1 LTLAISSAV
10 AVNNPSELPCHLAVL
25 DNTRQLRS
33 HLLSTQEV
41 NDRPREFIEEFFYRR
56 EVNELGKV
64 AQRSSGQK
72 PDRPQEN
79 EESNGAGHASG

>member
-1 LTLAISSAV
+1 V
-10 AVNNPSELPCHLAVL
+10 AVNNPSELLCHLAVL

-56 EVNELGKV
+56 EGNELGKV
-64 AQRSSGQK
+64 A
-72 PDRPQEN
+72 
-79 EESNGAGHASG
+79 